1 MPLPEQAAITDP
13 GPETVLAT
21 LRVRSG
27 ARAGAKLPVRRAVVT
42 VGAVPGNDVVLDS
55 PGVAPRHAKLR
66 LSGGVWTITTL
77 GPAADLDVDGE
88 AVREESLLAPGSA
101 LRIGDVSLV
110 FDPAEEWHAPA
121 PERSSD
127 ERTIPL
133 FLPPHQRPFWPTA
146 LFVLGV
152 LGVIVVLFFL
162 FRTA

>member
-1 MPLPEQAAITDP
+1 MTDP

-27 ARAGAKLPVRRAVVT
+27 ARAGAKLPVRRAVVS

-55 PGVAPRHAKLR
+55 PGVAPRHARLR
-66 LSGGVWTITTL
+66 LSGGVWTITAL
-77 GPAADLDVDGE
+77 GPPDGLDVDGE

-101 LRIGDVSLV
+101 VRIGDVSV
-110 FDPAEEWHAPA
+110 AFDPAEEWQEPA

-127 ERTIPL
+127 ERSIPL
-133 FLPPHQRPFWPTA
+133 FLPPRQRPFWPTA

-152 LGVIVVLFFL
+152 IGIIVVLFFL